1 MARLHE
7 RQSSVVSNDPV
18 SIPRN
23 GQHVTQRSSPAPSE
37 LAGSD
42 KENAC
47 RAKARS
53 SLGKRKSIS
62 GAMSSPQPSASTSN
76 KRRRVEEKG
85 KGRASNSQATKK
97 RGVELDTEIYDPD
110 QDESLKREN
119 TKKLRQLHT
128 NLNDSRAE
136 FLQRN
141 SRGLQ
146 NTLKEADDIFRDVKQ
161 TSTATIDSR
170 LLVNVGDLAYKKIN
184 TLTLG
189 DSSTTID
196 VDDFLTKC
204 ISYMRASPAD
214 GSTQPTSTL
223 RRRQQQQRRSDD
235 NDNDNEEDEEE
246 ELDLDWSHFGRT
258 LCFPASSR
266 PCLSSFLLGPLS
278 VQKKVRA
285 PTQRRATQ
293 RTNLDPTQTTRPT
306 ALDEEALDKNESAS
320 LTQICAEIATLLSKT
335 QARGEKLVEEEGQ
348 RWEDEQYEPSANEV
362 RELMRKHN
370 MSSNGGVPMFNFC
383 LNPRSFGQTVEN
395 FFYISFLIKEGKVGL
410 AFDDD
415 EMPTLSMVEAKS
427 LEERQESVRNQ
438 AVFKLDFD
446 VWEDLVKSCGIEKCV
461 IPHRRAEAFE
471 ADDGVL
477 RHDLTERRGDVAG
490 NTSSSG
496 SGLHSLHAG
505 DEMLEDD
512 DLYGPG

>member
-7 RQSSVVSNDPV
+7 RQSSVASSTPV
-18 SIPRN
+18 TNLHTRQPATR
-23 GQHVTQRSSPAPSE
+23 QLSPALSE

-42 KENAC
+42 KENAG
-47 RAKARS
+47 RGGVRT
-53 SLGKRKSIS
+53 SLGKRKSTS
-62 GAMSSPQPSASTSN
+62 NTMSSPHPTVLTSN
-76 KRRRVEEKG
+76 KRRRVED
-85 KGRASNSQATKK
+85 KGRASTSQRSR
-97 RGVELDTEIYDPD
+97 RGDVEHDTEIYDPD
-110 QDESLKREN
+110 QDESMKREN

-128 NLNDSRAE
+128 TLNDSRAE

-146 NTLKEADDIFRDVKQ
+146 NTLKEADEIFRDVKQ

-170 LLVNVGDLAYKKIN
+170 LLVNVGDLAYRKIN

-204 ISYMRASPAD
+204 ISHMRAGPAD
-214 GSTQPTSTL
+214 GATQPTSTQ
-223 RRRQQQQRRSDD
+223 RRRQQQRRNDD
-235 NDNDNEEDEEE
+235 DDEEDEEE
-246 ELDLDWSHFGRT
+246 ELDLNWSHFGRT

-285 PTQRRATQ
+285 PSQRRATQ
-293 RTNLDPTQTTRPT
+293 RTNLDPTQTTRPI
-306 ALDEEALDKNESAS
+306 ALDEEALNKNESAS
-320 LTQICAEIATLLSKT
+320 LTQICAEIATLLSRT
-335 QARGEKLVEEEGQ
+335 QARGEKLVEEQGQ
-348 RWEDEQYEPSANEV
+348 IWEDEEYEPSENEV

-370 MSSNGGVPMFNFC
+370 MSNNGGVPMFNFC
-383 LNPRSFGQTVEN
+383 LNPLSFGQTVEN

-427 LEERQESVRNQ
+427 LAERQESVRNQ

-446 VWEDLVKSCGIEKCV
+446 IWEELVKSCGIERCV
-461 IPHRRAEAFE
+461 IPHRQVEAFE

-477 RHDLTERRGDVAG
+477 RHNVMEPRGEAAE
-490 NTSSSG
+490 NTSRSRPG
-496 SGLHSLHAG
+496 VRLLHANG
-505 DEMLEDD
+505 EMSEDD
-512 DLYGPG
+512 DLYGPGQ